1 MTKFDELCAE
11 IESRPGAADRIHADV
26 ERMNRV
32 LELEKLRQSRHM
44 TQKDLAVV
52 MGVSQRRVSAIE
64 HSTDAELMVSTVRRY
79 IESLGGTLEVTAVV
93 DGDRI
98 PLLAD

>member
-1 MTKFDELCAE
+1 VSNLDAILHK
-11 IESRPGAADRIHADV
+11 IESRPGAEQRISAEV

-32 LELEKLRQSRHM
+32 LELEKLRKRSRLSQSA
-44 TQKDLAVV
+44 LARRL
-52 MGVSQRRVSAIE
+52 GLSQRRVSAIE
-64 HSTDAELMVSTVRRY
+64 HAGADIKLDTLSRYVR
-79 IESLGGTLEVTAVV
+79 SLGGELEVTAVV